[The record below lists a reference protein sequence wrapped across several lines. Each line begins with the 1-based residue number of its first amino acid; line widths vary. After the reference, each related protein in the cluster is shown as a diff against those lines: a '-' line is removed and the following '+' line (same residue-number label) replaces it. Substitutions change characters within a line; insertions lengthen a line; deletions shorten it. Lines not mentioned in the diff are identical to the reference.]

1 MTPSQLAFHEA
12 HKARQARFVAAAERY
27 EWNKKAAQDRLAAP
41 KADVISLERQ
51 RQRRDYETTRRKMQY
66 QTMAQRV
73 IGAVAREFDLTPAD
87 ITGPVRRQHLCVAR
101 FVAIG
106 LLMEMTNMSLPAVGR
121 RFGGRDHTSILHARK
136 KAQQLFADESFRNR
150 LDQIRAS
157 IA

>member
-12 HKARQARFVAAAERY
+12 HKARQARMAKAAARY

-41 KADVISLERQ
+41 KADVISRERQ

-66 QTMAQRV
+66 QTLAQRV
-73 IGAVAREFDLTPAD
+73 IGAVAREFNLKPAD
-87 ITGPVRRQHLCVAR
+87 ITGPVRRQHICTAR

-136 KAQQLFADESFRNR
+136 KAQQLFADESFRDR
-150 LDQIRAS
+150 VDRIKAE